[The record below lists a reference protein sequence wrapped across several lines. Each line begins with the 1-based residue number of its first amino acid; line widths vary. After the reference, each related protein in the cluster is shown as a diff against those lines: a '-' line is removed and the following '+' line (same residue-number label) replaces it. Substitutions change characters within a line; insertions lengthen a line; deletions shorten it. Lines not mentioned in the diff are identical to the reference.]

1 MHLSVAKYGGEEN
14 VLTVE
19 IASDLSLK
27 DLKAVIEAESDFG
40 IKADEMS
47 LFYEGRSQVFF
58 AGFIV
63 RSIISGRV
71 LQDDNQTLEQC
82 RFHDYDLVTCQRAR
96 CKTDLPAV
104 VSDPPSQG
112 QSLNA
117 FVHRRS
123 YIQ

>member
-1 MHLSVAKYGGEEN
+1 MHITVAKFGGSEN

-47 LFYEGRSQVFF
+47 LYYEGKYLPKQI
-58 AGFIV
+58 FIFE
-63 RSIISGRV
+63 IIILGKM

-82 RFHDYDLVTCQRAR
+82 KFNDYDLVTCQRSR
-96 CKTDLPAV
+96 CNYRMTSI
-104 VSDPPSQG
+104 VSF
-112 QSLNA
+112 L
-117 FVHRRS
+117 
-123 YIQ
+123 I